1 MLWLLRHADAASGS
15 PDSERPLTERG
26 VRQAQAA
33 GRALDRLGLRIDVC
47 LTSPKARALE
57 TARIATERLG
67 VQVRTDPRLAGE
79 PRIGPHLD
87 AEPLGGDPRRLE
99 RAGLGACQAH
109 VDPQPQT
116 IERASRGLRL
126 THAALGERT
135 LRIGASAC
143 RVGVSEQPEHGWNCT
158 RWVVVAA
165 DRVWAVLPAARS
177 SARWPRPSGRSSSAR

>member
-79 PRIGPHLD
+79 PFD
-87 AEPLGGDPRRLE
+87 AVELT
-99 RAGLGACQAH
+99 AGLGDVLLVGHDPSFSLTLHDLTGAQARMRKGGLAG
-109 VDPQPQT
+109 
-116 IERASRGLRL
+116 IEK
-126 THAALGERT
+126 GE
-135 LRIGASAC
+135 LL
-143 RVGVSEQPEHGWNCT
+143 
-158 RWVVVAA
+158 
-165 DRVWAVLPAARS
+165 VLM
-177 SARWPRPSGRSSSAR
+177 RPSELEAIASDAEVTS